1 MRKRNST
8 AKSTTRKRGK
18 STKLEK
24 KPQLTDRERENAVL
38 EIWGNTNV
46 YPLANK
52 KSNAVERTKV
62 KTNATQS
69 RHASQAETYVLRETP
84 TAVDALTL
92 STLCRKVCQDIFLK
106 AALMQGHHVTY
117 VPAWETYPLWIE
129 ENVIEAAKS
138 KTPIKLSVLRKRCRA
153 RHK

>member
-1 MRKRNST
+1 MKKRNST

-38 EIWGNTNV
+38 EIWGNTNI

-52 KSNAVERTKV
+52 KSNTVERNTV
-62 KTNATQS
+62 KANATQS
-69 RHASQAETYVLRETP
+69 RHSSQTETYVLRERP

-106 AALMQGHHVTY
+106 AELMQGHHVTY

-129 ENVIEAAKS
+129 ESVIETATS
-138 KTPIKLSVLRKRCRA
+138 LSLI
-153 RHK
+153 HI